1 MLTCKSVMA
10 VDIDIPALFELHRSK
25 ASFGRLF
32 DAMSDGTLE
41 PGEHTTVDELA
52 QLEGLS
58 RRQAVDLLRSLAG
71 IGVGEFKV
79 GRKGHPSR
87 LVWAQDPKALAELL
101 AAGPPAPEPAD
112 ALSVHADGTSKA
124 AADTDRGEVEPGVV
138 TPVRA
143 SPLANSSEGA
153 RLRLDRP
160 AGKGGSSTPPSSAR
174 SRARVRG
181 SRSESESSQSPG
193 IEHIHRL
200 RRDLEIRVKLPAD
213 LSPREAEVLAAWI
226 RDLSFER

>member
-1 MLTCKSVMA
+1 
-10 VDIDIPALFELHRSK
+10 
-25 ASFGRLF
+25 
-32 DAMSDGTLE
+32 MSDGTLE

-52 QLEGLS
+52 QLEGVS

-87 LVWAQDPKALAELL
+87 LVWARDPKTLAELL
-101 AAGPPAPEPAD
+101 AAGPPASEPAD
-112 ALSVHADGTSKA
+112 ALSVDADGTSKA
-124 AADTDRGEVEPGVV
+124 AADTDRGEVEPGVA
-138 TPVRA
+138 TPVSA
-143 SPLANSSEGA
+143 SPLASSSEGA

-181 SRSESESSQSPG
+181 SRPESESSQSPG